1 MEYFKPY
8 TLNLSGNLLEVDS
21 PIVMGILNVTPDSFY
36 SGSRCG
42 DAEGKIRARVRQI
55 LAEGGRIIDIG
66 GYSSRPMADDVT
78 PEEEWRRLSLALKI
92 LREEAP
98 EAIVSVDTF
107 RATVAERCVGEYG
120 VDIVNDISAGEL
132 DADMIATVARLKVPY
147 VMMHM
152 RGNPHTMQG
161 LTDYDDVTA
170 EVLRFLGGKIKEA
183 AYAGI
188 ADIIVDPGFGF
199 SKTLDQNYRL
209 LASLEVL
216 QELGC
221 PLLAGVSRK
230 SMIYNLLGVSPEES
244 LGGTIAVNTLALL
257 KGASILRVHDVKEA
271 VETVAIVEKFREQS
285 PC

>member
-1 MEYFKPY
+1 MARNIK
-8 TLNLSGNLLEVDS
+8 
-21 PIVMGILNVTPDSFY
+21 IMGIINVTGDSYFPE
-36 SGSRCG
+36 SRCP
-42 DAEGKIRARVRQI
+42 DAASAVERAEKLVSQGADI
-55 LAEGGRIIDIG
+55 LDIG
-66 GYSSRPMADDVT
+66 GCSTRPGA
-78 PEEEWRRLSLALKI
+78 K
-92 LREEAP
+92 
-98 EAIVSVDTF
+98 SVDEKTEWERLYPAITAIRKEFPSVPLSIDSF
-107 RATVAERCVGEYG
+107 RSGIVVKTYYCIGKH
-120 VDIVNDISAGEL
+120 IVNDISAGA
-132 DADMIATVARLKVPY
+132 ADPEMLGTAGRLGLTYVA
-147 VMMHM
+147 MHM
-152 RGNPHTMQG
+152 RGTPETMAG
-161 LTDYDDVTA
+161 LCDYGDVTEDVA
-170 EVLRFLGGKIKEA
+170 AYFMELLPKIEAAGIKEC
-183 AYAGI
+183 
-188 ADIIVDPGFGF
+188 IVDPGFGF

>member
-107 RATVAERCVGEYG
+107 RAVVAERCVGEYG

-199 SKTLDQNYRL
+199 SKTLEQNYRL

-221 PLLAGVSRK
+221 PLLVGVSRK

>member
-42 DAEGKIRARVRQI
+42 DAEGKIRARARQI

-78 PEEEWRRLSLALKI
+78 PEDEWRRLSLALKI

-107 RATVAERCVGEYG
+107 RAVVAERCVGEYG

-132 DADMIATVARLKVPY
+132 DVDMIATVARLKVPY

-230 SMIYNLLGVSPEES
+230 SMIYNLLDVSPEES

>member
-8 TLNLSGNLLEVDS
+8 SLNLSGRLLEVSS
-21 PIVMGILNVTPDSFY
+21 PLVMGILNVTPDSFY

-42 DAEGKIRARVRQI
+42 DAEWKIRARVRQI

-66 GYSSRPMADDVT
+66 GYSSRPMADDVSAG
-78 PEEEWRRLSLALKI
+78 EEWRRLSSALKI

-107 RATVAERCVGEYG
+107 RAVVAERCVGEYG

-170 EVLRFLGGKIKEA
+170 EVLRFFGGKVKEA

-285 PC
+285 SC

>member
-199 SKTLDQNYRL
+199 SKTLEQNYRL

>member
-1 MEYFKPY
+1 
-8 TLNLSGNLLEVDS
+8 
-21 PIVMGILNVTPDSFY
+21 
-36 SGSRCG
+36 
-42 DAEGKIRARVRQI
+42 
-55 LAEGGRIIDIG
+55 
-66 GYSSRPMADDVT
+66 
-78 PEEEWRRLSLALKI
+78 
-92 LREEAP
+92 
-98 EAIVSVDTF
+98 
-107 RATVAERCVGEYG
+107 
-120 VDIVNDISAGEL
+120 
-132 DADMIATVARLKVPY
+132 
-147 VMMHM
+147 M
-152 RGNPHTMQG
+152 RGNPHTMQYF
-161 LTDYDDVTA
+161 TDYGDVA
-170 EVLRFLGGKIKEA
+170 ADVMRFLGDRMKEA

-188 ADIIVDPGFGF
+188 SDIILDPGFGF
-199 SKTLDQNYRL
+199 SKTLEQNYRL

>member
-66 GYSSRPMADDVT
+66 GYSSRSMADDVT

-199 SKTLDQNYRL
+199 SKTLEQNYRL

>member
-1 MEYFKPY
+1 
-8 TLNLSGNLLEVDS
+8 
-21 PIVMGILNVTPDSFY
+21 
-36 SGSRCG
+36 
-42 DAEGKIRARVRQI
+42 
-55 LAEGGRIIDIG
+55 
-66 GYSSRPMADDVT
+66 MADDVT

>member
-8 TLNLSGNLLEVDS
+8 SLNLSGRLLEVSS
-21 PIVMGILNVTPDSFY
+21 PLVMGILNVTPDSFY

-66 GYSSRPMADDVT
+66 GYSSRQMADDVSVG
-78 PEEEWRRLSLALKI
+78 EEWRRLSSALKI

-120 VDIVNDISAGEL
+120 ADIVNDISAGEL

-170 EVLRFLGGKIKEA
+170 EVLRFLGGKVKEA

-199 SKTLDQNYRL
+199 SKTLEQNYRL

-221 PLLAGVSRK
+221 PLLVGVSRK

>member
-1 MEYFKPY
+1 MW
-8 TLNLSGNLLEVDS
+8 D
-21 PIVMGILNVTPDSFY
+21 
-36 SGSRCG
+36 
-42 DAEGKIRARVRQI
+42 
-55 LAEGGRIIDIG
+55 
-66 GYSSRPMADDVT
+66 
-78 PEEEWRRLSLALKI
+78 
-92 LREEAP
+92 
-98 EAIVSVDTF
+98 
-107 RATVAERCVGEYG
+107 
-120 VDIVNDISAGEL
+120 
-132 DADMIATVARLKVPY
+132 KV
-147 VMMHM
+147 
-152 RGNPHTMQG
+152 
-161 LTDYDDVTA
+161 
-170 EVLRFLGGKIKEA
+170 KKA